1 MPLPSNLNT
10 NASPFQA
17 IESAVEQAL
26 EDKGVLS
33 KKERAARALE
43 NAGLSI
49 EDLAMHLANLIFTA
63 NSATKRNAILDAF
76 GLHDINLKPDAGG
89 QAAPTIVF
97 QVQGENVNLNQLF
110 APNRETP

>member
-1 MPLPSNLNT
+1 MPLPNNLTINT
-10 NASPFQA
+10 NALEV
-17 IESAVEQAL
+17 IEAAVDNAL
-26 EDKGVLS
+26 ETKGVLS

-49 EDLAMHLANLIFTA
+49 EDLATHLANLIFTA

-76 GLHDINLKPDAGG
+76 GLHDINLKPDVGG
-89 QAAPTIVF
+89 QSAPTIVF

-110 APNRETP
+110 APNRETS